1 VILAAGDAA
10 LYAEVA
16 PAFAAMGKRS
26 FHLGEAGAGAHMKLV
41 VNMVM
46 GGMMAS
52 FCEGMALAEAAG
64 LQQSDLLEVLELGAI
79 ANPMFKM
86 KGPALQARAFPPAFP
101 LKHQQKDMRLAL
113 ALGAWGA
120 GGMGE

>member
-1 VILAAGDAA
+1 
-10 LYAEVA
+10 
-16 PAFAAMGKRS
+16 
-26 FHLGEAGAGAHMKLV
+26 MKLV